1 MSLSLKPQDFGSLDD
16 YLYALSTQE
25 AVKAPDFGSTQ
36 ASPID
41 TSDLKQRL
49 KLLTIDQL
57 SHGDSS
63 ELTKISGKI
72 NAL

>member
-1 MSLSLKPQDFGSLDD
+1 MSISLKPQDFGSLDD
-16 YLYALSTQE
+16 YLYALSTHE
-25 AVKAPDFGSTQ
+25 AVKAPEFGSTQ
-36 ASPID
+36 VAPID

>member
-1 MSLSLKPQDFGSLDD
+1 MSASLKPQDFNTLDD
-16 YLYALSTQE
+16 YLYALSTHE
-25 AVKAPDFGSTQ
+25 GANFGTTQ
-36 ASPID
+36 TAPID